1 MVKEWKNRSRFKIYL
16 NNMSREFKFRA
27 WNKENKKMILPYE
40 NVGEDEL
47 MISFSGRLITIEN
60 NNACGA
66 DDCCGPNENYV
77 SESDHKCYEIMQYTG
92 LKDRT
97 GKDIYEGD
105 ILSLNYFEGEVVKMW
120 IEYLDTLPYCCT
132 IIKYSEDDWVPL
144 GRIMKRDGEQ
154 FTCEVIGNIY
164 ENEDIISG

>member
-1 MVKEWKNRSRFKIYL
+1 MF
-16 NNMSREFKFRA
+16 REFRFRA
-27 WNKENKKMILPYE
+27 WDKKNKKMIYNPSKY
-40 NVGEDEL
+40 GEVEQVDLNHTINSIQKDHEL
-47 MISFSGRLITIEN
+47 
-60 NNACGA
+60 
-66 DDCCGPNENYV
+66 
-77 SESDHKCYEIMQYTG
+77 MQYTG

-132 IIKYSEDDWVPL
+132 IIKYSEGDWVPL
-144 GRIMKRDGEQ
+144 GRIMKRDREQ

-164 ENEDIISG
+164 EHPELIK

>member
-1 MVKEWKNRSRFKIYL
+1 
-16 NNMSREFKFRA
+16 MSREFKFRA

-77 SESDHKCYEIMQYTG
+77 SESDHKCYEIMQNTG
-92 LKDRT
+92 LKDKN
-97 GKDIYEGD
+97 GKEIYEGD
-105 ILSLNYFEGEVVKMW
+105 LLSYERNWSSSVSEIVFHKVEWSEEGGWLPFIEVWSDELASYDILK
-120 IEYLDTLPYCCT
+120 DC
-132 IIKYSEDDWVPL
+132 K
-144 GRIMKRDGEQ
+144 
-154 FTCEVIGNIY
+154 VIGNIY